1 MLDAM
6 SAADVPHAGG
16 DGRQGVTLRDYLQ
29 LFRRRKWIIIQALIL
44 VPAVAV
50 AVSTRHPA
58 RYKAE
63 AQVLLTYQSFAG
75 LLTNSQDQSVNQ
87 AFASRMAATQAQLAR
102 VPTVVDRVARAVP
115 SARVSSAE
123 LLHHSSVTAASDA
136 DLLTF
141 AVTADTPLNA
151 EHLASGYARVY
162 TAYRHQLDVDAL
174 QRARKDVGS
183 QLTDLRNNGQG
194 GSALADKLAETQQQ
208 LQTLETL
215 QTSNATVV
223 RTASDAPKVSPKPIR
238 DGAAGLALGL
248 ILGLGLALLVDALDT
263 RVRSGEEVAER
274 LGIPILGRV
283 AEPPKRLRE
292 RFGLVMFDEPYGRHA
307 EAFRMLRTNLELA
320 NIDREARV
328 IAVGSAL
335 PAEGKSTTV
344 ANLAV
349 AVARG
354 GNRVALV
361 DLDLR
366 QPMLAQFFGQGEG
379 WGVTDVALGR
389 VDLATALLRIDVE
402 SFLDEPTGAPGEG
415 RVRLDVLVAGQIPP
429 DPGEFISSRRLA
441 GILADLRE
449 RYDVVL
455 VDTPPI
461 LSVGDALALSTH
473 LDAFILVSSLALT
486 RRGELHELRR
496 ALTFARCEILG
507 TVLTAAGVIGTY
519 DNGGFYYQDVTGARS
534 GESSRSR
541 GA

>member
-1 MLDAM
+1 VSTPGFPSAPDA
-6 SAADVPHAGG
+6 
-16 DGRQGVTLRDYLQ
+16 RQGVTLRDYLQ
-29 LFRRRKWIIIQALIL
+29 LFRRRKWIVIQALIL

-50 AVSTRHPA
+50 ALSARQPA

-87 AFASRMAATQAQLAR
+87 AFASRAAATQAQLAR
-102 VPTVVDRVARAVP
+102 VPTVVDRVVAAVP
-115 SARVSSAE
+115 SAGLSSAQ
-123 LLHHSSVTAASDA
+123 LLGQSSVSAASDA

-141 AVTADTPLNA
+141 AVTADSPANA
-151 EHLASGYARVY
+151 DHLASGYARIY

-174 QRARKDVGS
+174 QRARQDVS
-183 QLTDLRNNGQG
+183 AQLAGLRSNGQG

-223 RTASDAPKVSPKPIR
+223 RTADRAPKVSPRPFR

-248 ILGLGLALLVDALDT
+248 ILGLGLALLIDALDT

-274 LGIPILGRV
+274 LGIPLLGRV
-283 AEPPKRLRE
+283 TEPPKRLRE
-292 RFGLVMFDEPYGRHA
+292 RSALVMFDEPHGRHA

-344 ANLAV
+344 ANLAI
-349 AVARG
+349 AVARAG
-354 GNRVALV
+354 HRVALV

-366 QPMLAQFFGQGEG
+366 QPMLAQFFGRGEG
-379 WGVTDVALGR
+379 WGVTDVALGH
-389 VDLATALLRIDVE
+389 VGLAAALIHVDVE
-402 SFLDEPTGAPGEG
+402 SFMDEPRAAPAGH
-415 RVRLDVLVAGQIPP
+415 RAHLDVLVAGQIPP
-429 DPGEFISSRRLA
+429 DPGEFIASRRLA
-441 GILADLRE
+441 SILAELRE

-473 LDAFILVSSLALT
+473 LDALMLVSNLSLS

-507 TVLTAAGVIGTY
+507 TVLTAAGAIGSY
-519 DNGGFYYQDVTGARS
+519 ENGGFYYQEAAGARS
-534 GESSRSR
+534 GQSSGSV
-541 GA
+541 GM